1 MQQTRPLSINISS
14 RPQAKISQ
22 YTYVYVAPTSR
33 CGLGLFTARDLH
45 SSDVALR
52 IYEPEYFSAAK
63 PHAQLRLQGYGHAD
77 IFQVGPDL
85 FIPPY
90 GGLDDFT
97 NHSCQ
102 PNCGLQAGPGG
113 FLMVALRDIAAGE
126 ELTYDYS
133 THQEH
138 PQEDMTCRCGAPNC
152 RGVVRSFS
160 TLPQALRR
168 RYLDLGVVAEFIAES
183 EAEGGVPSVG

>member
-1 MQQTRPLSINISS
+1 MNKNHKRQIDVEFK
-14 RPQAKISQ
+14 PQAKISQ
-22 YTYVYVAPTSR
+22 YTYVYVAPTDR
-33 CGLGLFTARDLH
+33 CGLGLFTARDLKAG
-45 SSDVALR
+45 DIALQV
-52 IYEPEYFSAAK
+52 YEPAYFLGAR
-63 PHAQLRLQGYGHAD
+63 PHAQLRLTGYVHAD

-102 PNCGLQAGPGG
+102 PNCGLRAGPTG
-113 FLMVALRDIAAGE
+113 FLMVALRDIATGE
-126 ELTYDYS
+126 ELSYDYS

-138 PQEDMTCRCGAPNC
+138 PQEDMICRCGAPNC

-160 TLPQALRR
+160 TLPKALRR
-168 RYLDLGVVAEFIAES
+168 RYLDLGVVAAFIADA
-183 EAEGGVPSVG
+183 EAEGGVPSAA

>member
-1 MQQTRPLSINISS
+1 MNNRQKLRVAVTP

-22 YTYVYVAPTSR
+22 YTYVYVAPTDS
-33 CGLGLFTARDLH
+33 CGFGLFTVRDIAAG
-45 SSDVALR
+45 DIALQV
-52 IYEPEYFSAAK
+52 YEPAYYSGAR
-63 PHAQLRLQGYGHAD
+63 PHAQLRLSGYTHAD

-97 NHSCQ
+97 NHSCR
-102 PNCGLQAGPGG
+102 PNCGLRAGPTG
-113 FLMVALRDIAAGE
+113 FQMIALRDIGAGE
-126 ELTYDYS
+126 ELTYNYS

-138 PQEDMTCRCGAPNC
+138 PQEDMVCHCGAVGC

-168 RYLDLGVVAEFIAES
+168 RYLDLGVVATFIA
-183 EAEGGVPSVG
+183 EAEGGAPSAA